1 MTIFEAADAKLLP
14 GFSRQFVDVGG
25 RQILTLTCGT
35 GPAVLLLHGDPQTH
49 LCWHHIAPILAECY
63 SVVLTDIR
71 GRGETHKPAQNA
83 QSNAYTIRAMAQ
95 EQLSVMRA
103 LGHTSFQ
110 LIGHDRGARVA
121 RRMALDHPQAVE
133 RLVVMDIVPDL
144 DFYERS
150 NAEIAQDYFY
160 FYFLTQDYP
169 IPERLIAADPSGFM
183 RLILEGLSDR
193 PVRYDPVVM
202 DAYLA
207 ASATPEAIIAMCEC
221 FRAGFHIDRL
231 HDAADRDAGKKI
243 DCPALIMWGTRGVV
257 GQHFNME
264 AIWRGWCNDPRF
276 APMPSGHFIPEEA
289 AAPALDAL
297 RKFLS

>member
-49 LCWHHIAPILAECY
+49 LCWHHFAPKLAELY

-71 GRGETHKPAQNA
+71 GRGDTHLPAQIA
-83 QSNAYTIRAMAQ
+83 QSNAYTKRAMAQ